1 MSVVSTSSTVAD
13 VLARFDAGLEAFKGL
28 RKEIA
33 ALLKGKKTKK
43 AKVEGEDEPKSA
55 WVAWTALVAA
65 KYASAYVIHL
75 AGLPLNAKGVQPTA
89 DLMRFA
95 TKCRN
100 ELFVDDWKEHERLW
114 SSAKTVTA
122 SASASASASAP
133 EPADDLPKASA
144 PAEPKAKAKAKG
156 KAKAAKEEPSAE
168 AAAEAV
174 SWKNRGKLYM
184 KNPAN
189 QVWQVGDD
197 GVGDFVGFF
206 DGKAILK
213 DKLSA

>member
-1 MSVVSTSSTVAD
+1 MSVASTGSSITD

-33 ALLKGKKTKK
+33 ALLKAKKPRK
-43 AKVEGEDEPKSA
+43 AKEEGDAPKSA
-55 WVAWTALVAA
+55 WVAWTALVGT
-65 KYASAYVIHL
+65 KYAEAYKAHL
-75 AGLPLNAKGVQPTA
+75 AALPPNAKGVQPTA

-95 TKCRN
+95 TKCRK
-100 ELFVDDWKEHERLW
+100 ELFVEDWAEHERLW
-114 SSAKTVTA
+114 SSAKGVIGSAAPA
-122 SASASASASAP
+122 S
-133 EPADDLPKASA
+133 EPASEPDDLPKASA
-144 PAEPKAKAKAKG
+144 PKAKAKAK
-156 KAKAAKEEPSAE
+156 AKVVKEEPSAE

-174 SWKNRGKLYM
+174 SWKNRGKVYM

-206 DGKAILK
+206 DGKAIVK
-213 DKLSA
+213 GKLSA

>member
-1 MSVVSTSSTVAD
+1 MSVASTGSSITD

-33 ALLKGKKTKK
+33 ALLKAKKPRK
-43 AKVEGEDEPKSA
+43 AKEEGEAPKSA
-55 WVAWTALVAA
+55 WVAWTALVGT
-65 KYASAYVIHL
+65 KYAEAYKAHL
-75 AGLPLNAKGVQPTA
+75 AALPPNAKGVQPTA

-95 TKCRN
+95 TKCRK
-100 ELFVDDWKEHERLW
+100 ELFVEDWAEHERLW
-114 SSAKTVTA
+114 SSAKGVIA
-122 SASASASASAP
+122 GAGAP
-133 EPADDLPKASA
+133 EPEPDDL
-144 PAEPKAKAKAKG
+144 PKAKAKAKA
-156 KAKAAKEEPSAE
+156 KAKVVKEEPSAE

-174 SWKNRGKLYM
+174 SWKNRGKVYM

-206 DGKAILK
+206 DGKAIVK
-213 DKLSA
+213 GKLSA

>member
-1 MSVVSTSSTVAD
+1 MSVASTGSSIAD

-33 ALLKGKKTKK
+33 ALLKAKKPRK
-43 AKVEGEDEPKSA
+43 AKEEGDTPKSA
-55 WVAWTALVAA
+55 WVAWTALVGT
-65 KYASAYVIHL
+65 KYAEAYKVHL
-75 AGLPLNAKGVQPTA
+75 AALPVNAKGVQPTA

-95 TKCRN
+95 TKCRK
-100 ELFVDDWKEHERLW
+100 ELFVEDWAEHERLW
-114 SSAKTVTA
+114 SSAKEVIGA
-122 SASASASASAP
+122 GAGAGAGAP
-133 EPADDLPKASA
+133 EPDDLPKAK
-144 PAEPKAKAKAKG
+144 PKAKG
-156 KAKAAKEEPSAE
+156 KAKVVKEEPSAE

-174 SWKNRGKLYM
+174 SWKNRGKVYM

-206 DGKAILK
+206 DGKAIVK
-213 DKLSA
+213 GKLSA